1 MSLTGSAWRE
11 TSNLTMKSEIW
22 RGVRASLPMLLGV
35 VPLALVLGAQAA
47 KKGFSALE
55 LPLMT
60 GLNFAGGSELAA
72 IELWTHPPQI
82 LVIMMVTFLI
92 NSRHI
97 LMGAA
102 IEPHLRH
109 LPPHKAFAALFFM
122 TDESW
127 AMGMADAAKRR
138 QEGLNSSFSMPYYA
152 GVCASLYL
160 VWVLF
165 TTSGVLLGPLIGD
178 ISQWGFDM
186 AFPAIFLVLLRGMW
200 RGFHAARPWMV
211 SLVMAA
217 GTWHLFP
224 GAWYVP
230 VGALS
235 GVITAILLAG
245 RNHD

>member
-1 MSLTGSAWRE
+1 MSYPDSVWPLA
-11 TSNLTMKSEIW
+11 SNATKKSEFW
-22 RGVRASLPMLLGV
+22 RGVRASLPILLGV
-35 VPLALVLGAQAA
+35 IPLALVLGAQAA
-47 KKGFSALE
+47 KKGFSAIE

-72 IELWTHPPQI
+72 IELWTSPPHI
-82 LVIMMVTFLI
+82 LVIMMMTFLI

-109 LPPHKAFAALFFM
+109 LPKRRAFAALFVM

-138 QEGLNSSFSMPYYA
+138 QQGVSTSFSLPYYA
-152 GVCASLYL
+152 GVSASLYI

-165 TTSGVLLGPLIGD
+165 TTSGVLLGPLMGD
-178 ISQWGFDM
+178 INQWGFDM

-200 RGFHAARPWMV
+200 RGFRAARPWMV

-217 GTWHLFP
+217 ATYYLVP

-230 VGALS
+230 VGAVS
-235 GVITAILLAG
+235 GMITALLCAG
-245 RNHD
+245 EKS

>member
-1 MSLTGSAWRE
+1 MSYSDMAWPSAGNTTKR
-11 TSNLTMKSEIW
+11 SEFW
-22 RGVRASLPMLLGV
+22 RGVRASLPVLLGV
-35 VPLALVLGAQAA
+35 IPLALVLGAQAA
-47 KKGFSALE
+47 KKGFSAIE

-72 IELWTHPPQI
+72 IELWTSPPHI

-102 IEPHLRH
+102 LEPHLRH
-109 LPPHKAFAALFFM
+109 LPKRKAFAALFFM

-138 QEGLNSSFSMPYYA
+138 QQGAGLHFSLPYYA
-152 GVCASLYL
+152 GVSASLYI

-165 TTSGVLLGPLIGD
+165 TTSGVLLGPLMGD

-200 RGFHAARPWMV
+200 RGFRAARPWLV
-211 SLVMAA
+211 SLLMAA
-217 GTWHLFP
+217 ATWYLLP

-230 VGALS
+230 VGTLS
-235 GVITAILLAG
+235 GIITALLFAG
-245 RNHD
+245 EKS

>member
-1 MSLTGSAWRE
+1 MSDTDSVWPVA
-11 TSNLTMKSEIW
+11 SNITKKSEFW
-22 RGVRASLPMLLGV
+22 RGVRASLPVLLGV
-35 VPLALVLGAQAA
+35 IPLALVLGAQAA
-47 KKGFSALE
+47 KKGFSAIE

-72 IELWTHPPQI
+72 IELWTHPPHI
-82 LVIMMVTFLI
+82 LVIMMITFLI

-109 LPPHKAFAALFFM
+109 LPKRKAFAALFFM

-138 QEGLNSSFSMPYYA
+138 QAGIVSSFSIPYYA
-152 GVCASLYL
+152 GVSASLYII
-160 VWVLF
+160 WVLF
-165 TTSGVLLGPLIGD
+165 TTSGVLLGPLMGD

-200 RGFHAARPWMV
+200 RGFRAARPWMV
-211 SLVMAA
+211 SLIMAA
-217 GTWHLFP
+217 STYYLIP

-235 GVITAILLAG
+235 GMMTALFFVG
-245 RNHD
+245 KKS